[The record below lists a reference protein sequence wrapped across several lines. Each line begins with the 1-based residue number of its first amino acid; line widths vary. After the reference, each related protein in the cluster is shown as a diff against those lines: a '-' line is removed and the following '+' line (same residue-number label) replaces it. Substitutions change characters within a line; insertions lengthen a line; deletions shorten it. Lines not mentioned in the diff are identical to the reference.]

1 MSFQRVFG
9 HVKIKREWRLTRSTM
24 AMKATDDVGSGA
36 KLRLITLITLSEDED
51 SVGI

>member
-1 MSFQRVFG
+1 
-9 HVKIKREWRLTRSTM
+9 
-24 AMKATDDVGSGA
+24 MKATDDVGSGA